1 MKLLIP
7 LALLLIIIVVFWI
20 VKMKK
25 RQKDENFQA
34 VKKKRDDSLKQALS
48 NPVEAEKA
56 GLDEPYR
63 PYKIEYSTGEGEDI
77 HENLPMLQLTEKS
90 RQSKKKYIFSYKD
103 VIILGILFEN
113 ATLLTHSENGQ
124 ACGQIYFDR
133 GIYNVRS
140 LGICKIQI
148 KRNRRMAI
156 VDSYGIQLRSGDTI
170 QIGQTEFRV
179 NYINL

>member
-1 MKLLIP
+1 MKLLIA
-7 LALLLIIIVVFWI
+7 LVLLLTIIVVFRMMK
-20 VKMKK
+20 VKK
-25 RQKDENFQA
+25 RQKDDNFQA
-34 VKKKRDDSLKQALS
+34 VRKKRDDLLRKALS

-63 PYKIEYSTGEGEDI
+63 PYRIEYSTGEEEDM

-90 RQSKKKYIFSYKD
+90 RQSKKEYIFSYKD
-103 VIILGILFEN
+103 EIILGILFEN

-124 ACGQIYFDR
+124 VCGQIYFDR

-140 LGICKIQI
+140 LGICKILI
-148 KRNRRMAI
+148 KRNKRMAI

-170 QIGQTEFRV
+170 QIRQTEFQV
-179 NYINL
+179 KYINL

>member
-90 RQSKKKYIFSYKD
+90 RQSKKKYILSYKD
-103 VIILGILFEN
+103 LIMLGI
-113 ATLLTHSENGQ
+113 
-124 ACGQIYFDR
+124 
-133 GIYNVRS
+133 
-140 LGICKIQI
+140 
-148 KRNRRMAI
+148 
-156 VDSYGIQLRSGDTI
+156 
-170 QIGQTEFRV
+170 
-179 NYINL
+179 